1 MPNAHTFEA
10 YRLLREKLG
19 DEATAALLQYI
30 HEVAQTHVA
39 TKEDIYKLRE
49 EMKDEIHKLREELKG
64 DIATVREEL
73 KGDIAA
79 VRDELKG
86 DIAAVRTEMY
96 QIRDELKG
104 DIAAVHTEMYQI
116 RDELKRDITQI
127 REELRGELFRVK
139 AILYVVIALV
149 ILSNPKVIDT
159 LGRIVDFLK

>member
-49 EMKDEIHKLREELKG
+49 EMKDEIHKLRDELKG

-79 VRDELKG
+79 VR
-86 DIAAVRTEMY
+86 AEMY

-104 DIAAVHTEMYQI
+104 DIA
-116 RDELKRDITQI
+116 QI
-127 REELRGELFRVK
+127 REEMRGELFRVK

-149 ILSNPKVIDT
+149 ILSNPKVTDT

>member
-30 HEVAQTHVA
+30 QEVAQTHVA

-49 EMKDEIHKLREELKG
+49 ELKG
-64 DIATVREEL
+64 DFYKL
-73 KGDIAA
+73 
-79 VRDELKG
+79 RDELKG
-86 DIAAVRTEMY
+86 DIAAVRAEMY

-104 DIAAVHTEMYQI
+104 DIA
-116 RDELKRDITQI
+116 RI
-127 REELRGELFRVK
+127 REEMRGELFRVK
-139 AILYVVIALV
+139 ATLYVVIALV